1 MKAFSASLT
10 VKKAF
15 LSLLLC
21 LNAGLLLHAADWVLA
36 AREFDFTQKGSHSQ
50 AEESLRKAFPTLI
63 LEQLNTEAQRIPP
76 LDEVRAREYERL
88 LQERQSL
95 FLELSAA
102 VKRRDS
108 VLVQESGEKAVKKQ
122 IAAEEKKIQEI
133 QKKIQDNLDLSSEYM
148 PGALQD
154 DEKASA
160 DEKNAQAILGSER
173 LVVYTGDSSSLYL
186 PPEEVL
192 KEGFKSRRY
201 EKSVIDS
208 KINAMI
214 SGGITVYGNYLSVS
228 ADITLYPGAKTIAS
242 VMEVGSMDDVARL
255 SRAIAQKLLPVIVN
269 TTGTVLHFEIEP
281 AELASKARVTVDGL
295 PVKLDSPII
304 VPASTHTVEIQCPG
318 YISQTVTYLFQDS
331 PHFVVH
337 VPLKEQSEGYFSL
350 SLKDPVQGQLFF
362 NSESAGDG
370 LEGASVKINGRNI
383 IGQLKAEEGNSFFI
397 IPPSLQKPEN
407 NLVIPALPSDL
418 NAEIEKRRIWSYRG
432 YTALILS
439 LPFTFISLGHYN
451 SAVNAYMS
459 ASVPYEEVQKWN
471 TLKWTSLSITAVA
484 AGFFIFE
491 LVRYLCTANKA
502 LPASA
507 REARAGELEAINEK
521 VFKIKNDAAAENAV
535 TDPSTQ
541 EETEKKE

>member
-1 MKAFSASLT
+1 MKALFSRTCLKRIITSL
-10 VKKAF
+10 F
-15 LSLLLC
+15 IC
-21 LNAGLLLHAADWVLA
+21 LNMVMMVHAGDWVLA
-36 AREFDFTQKGSHSQ
+36 AREFDFAQKGSHSQ
-50 AEESLRKAFPTLI
+50 AEETLRKAFPTLI

-76 LDEVRAREYERL
+76 LDEVKAREYERL

-108 VLVQESGEKAVKKQ
+108 VLVQESGERAVKKQ
-122 IAAEEKKIQEI
+122 IVAEEKKIQEI
-133 QKKIQDNLDLSSEYM
+133 QKKIQDNLDLSMEYM
-148 PGALQD
+148 PAPLKA
-154 DEKASA
+154 DEKAS
-160 DEKNAQAILGSER
+160 DKKNAETILGSEK
-173 LVVYTGDSSSLYL
+173 LAVYKGDSSSLYL
-186 PPEEVL
+186 PSEEVL

-208 KINAMI
+208 KINALI
-214 SGGITVYGNYLSVS
+214 SGSITIYGNYLSVS
-228 ADITLYPGAKTIAS
+228 ADLTLYPGAKAIAS

-295 PVKLDSPII
+295 PVKLDSPVI

-331 PHFVVH
+331 PHFVLH

-362 NSESAGDG
+362 NSESVGDG
-370 LEGASVKINGRNI
+370 LDGASVKINGRNI

-397 IPPSLQKPEN
+397 IPPSLQTPEN
-407 NLVIPALPSDL
+407 KLVVPAMPSDL

-439 LPFTFISLGHYN
+439 LPFTFFSLGNYN

-459 ASVPYEEVQKWN
+459 ASLPYEEVQKWN

-507 REARAGELEAINEK
+507 REAKAGELEAINEK
-521 VFKIKNDAAAENAV
+521 VFKIKNEAAAESAV

-541 EETEKKE
+541 EEAEEKE